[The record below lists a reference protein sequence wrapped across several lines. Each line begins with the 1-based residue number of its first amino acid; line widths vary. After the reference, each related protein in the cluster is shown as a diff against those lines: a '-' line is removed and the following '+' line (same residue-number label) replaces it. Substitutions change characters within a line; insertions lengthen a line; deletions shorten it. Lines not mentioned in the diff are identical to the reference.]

1 MITWEKIVMMME
13 NTVKMTRTMILMK
26 FDERVLRGRRVMIMS
41 YRIVWGVV
49 LSRVRVLGLLMS
61 IY

>member
-1 MITWEKIVMMME
+1 ME